1 MHVEEEAPAEEL
13 GLDQPMAE
21 DEGDELL
28 LGSGDMLAGEGPAD
42 AAEDIPTEEPMAGH
56 RSWLT
61 GPDDAPSEPHAGGT
75 LFERMSNIARGAA
88 KAHVG
93 EAATVPRTRG
103 PPHLTRFL
111 KHRQP
116 TRRDKQV

>member
-28 LGSGDMLAGEGPAD
+28 LGSGDMLAGEGPAE
-42 AAEDIPTEEPMAGH
+42 AAEDIPSQEPIAGH

-61 GPDDAPSEPHAGGT
+61 GPDDARSAPPVGGPLSER
-75 LFERMSNIARGAA
+75 LSNIARGLATSQ
-88 KAHVG
+88 VVE
-93 EAATVPRTRG
+93 EAPVR
-103 PPHLTRFL
+103 
-111 KHRQP
+111 P
-116 TRRDKQV
+116 TRDPPTTHRVLNRPTKRHTLPSA